1 MDAAVKLRSF
11 EASYKQLV
19 ASLLSQDFKIYLQ
32 HFHLVTFSWNWV
44 KWGHFGV
51 FKNNVW
57 DQPMFQVYFENLEKR
72 HEKILS
78 SNEYGD
84 TTTWII
90 KLIEMHNQHHIE
102 SNETIEKS
110 QKLFHFGN
118 SISSFGSDSVMPKV
132 NPP

>member
-1 MDAAVKLRSF
+1 MVDLR
-11 EASYKQLV
+11 
-19 ASLLSQDFKIYLQ
+19 
-32 HFHLVTFSWNWV
+32 HN
-44 KWGHFGV
+44 
-51 FKNNVW
+51 
-57 DQPMFQVYFENLEKR
+57 QPMFQVYFENLQKR

-132 NPP
+132 KLPLKRTELKVEKLSKNSLENSP

>member
-1 MDAAVKLRSF
+1 
-11 EASYKQLV
+11 
-19 ASLLSQDFKIYLQ
+19 
-32 HFHLVTFSWNWV
+32 
-44 KWGHFGV
+44 
-51 FKNNVW
+51 
-57 DQPMFQVYFENLEKR
+57 MFQVYFENLKKR

-132 NPP
+132 KHPLKTHRSRKITKKLSRKLPLKIAEQLTMNTHLESPKKFIGKAS

>member
-19 ASLLSQDFKIYLQ
+19 ASLL
-32 HFHLVTFSWNWV
+32 
-44 KWGHFGV
+44 
-51 FKNNVW
+51 
-57 DQPMFQVYFENLEKR
+57 R

-102 SNETIEKS
+102 STEESFHISAFLWAPMQTKAMLVTTI
-110 QKLFHFGN
+110 LT
-118 SISSFGSDSVMPKV
+118 SICHQHRCSIYT
-132 NPP
+132 

>member
-1 MDAAVKLRSF
+1 MVDLR
-11 EASYKQLV
+11 
-19 ASLLSQDFKIYLQ
+19 
-32 HFHLVTFSWNWV
+32 HN
-44 KWGHFGV
+44 
-51 FKNNVW
+51 
-57 DQPMFQVYFENLEKR
+57 QPMFQVYFENLQKR

-132 NPP
+132 KHPLKTHRIKM

>member
-19 ASLLSQDFKIYLQ
+19 ASLL
-32 HFHLVTFSWNWV
+32 
-44 KWGHFGV
+44 
-51 FKNNVW
+51 
-57 DQPMFQVYFENLEKR
+57 R

-102 SNETIEKS
+102 SNEDSFQITVRSTVRGQLRAVHISGLTDSPLTI
-110 QKLFHFGN
+110 G
-118 SISSFGSDSVMPKV
+118 V
-132 NPP
+132 

>member
-1 MDAAVKLRSF
+1 MSF
-11 EASYKQLV
+11 YEKEAIFMLMVLISK
-19 ASLLSQDFKIYLQ
+19 FIY
-32 HFHLVTFSWNWV
+32 
-44 KWGHFGV
+44 
-51 FKNNVW
+51 
-57 DQPMFQVYFENLEKR
+57 ER

-84 TTTWII
+84 TTTWIV

-132 NPP
+132 KLPLKRTELKIEKLSKTH

>member
-1 MDAAVKLRSF
+1 
-11 EASYKQLV
+11 
-19 ASLLSQDFKIYLQ
+19 
-32 HFHLVTFSWNWV
+32 
-44 KWGHFGV
+44 
-51 FKNNVW
+51 
-57 DQPMFQVYFENLEKR
+57 MFQVYFENLKKR

-132 NPP
+132 NLPPKLTKMNVEKIPKTQ